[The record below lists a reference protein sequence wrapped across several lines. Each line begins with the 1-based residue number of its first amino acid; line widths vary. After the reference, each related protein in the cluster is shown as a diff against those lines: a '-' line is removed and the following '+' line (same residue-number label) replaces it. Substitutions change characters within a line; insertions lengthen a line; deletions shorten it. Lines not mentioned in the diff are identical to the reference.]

1 MQKGIFVSALWSIF
15 LAAAIASASAN
26 DTAPV
31 KVTVGDG
38 AVNGAKLQPY
48 KNAWG
53 MSVIKP
59 DGTVLP
65 DVGVWEDLLEVVN
78 LNGRECFQRTQ
89 IARYKKNGEVVATT
103 TTINVF
109 DRKTMAPISR
119 SFERHGGPAGDKRQ
133 AITFGKDS
141 MKIETTVAGKPDV
154 KDVPATS
161 AFDFYG
167 GLYAVLWVALPL
179 KNGYLATLPSYSE
192 DEDHPEKVSW
202 VTFQV
207 TGSET
212 TEAGAKGKVQA
223 WVVNCDSD
231 IGNLKYWVSEE
242 SPYIIRMDYKQKNG
256 PTWILKMI

>member
-1 MQKGIFVSALWSIF
+1 MQKRIFLTALWCVF
-15 LAAAIASASAN
+15 LAVSIASASAN

-31 KVTVGDG
+31 KVTVGD
-38 AVNGAKLQPY
+38 ASVNGAKLQPY

-53 MSVIKP
+53 MTVIKP

-65 DVGVWEDLLEVVN
+65 DVGVWEDSLEVVN

-89 IARYKKNGEVVATT
+89 VARYKRNGEVVATT

-119 SFERHGGPAGDKRQ
+119 SFGRHGGPAGDRKQ

-141 MKIETTVAGKPDV
+141 MKVDTTVNGKSEV
-154 KDVPATS
+154 RDVPATS

-167 GLYAVLWVALPL
+167 GLYAVLWVTLPL

-212 TEAGAKGKVQA
+212 IEAGARGKVQA

-242 SPYIIRMDYKQKNG
+242 SPYIIRMDYQQKNG
-256 PTWILKMI
+256 PTWVLKMI